1 MGNIKK
7 INIENG
13 TFYFL
18 NHMINIQNF
27 NSGLLKLDKTSYK
40 NNDIYYM
47 EYITVKNIGDYESIH
62 SVYPLYLGNIEE
74 KNGNKYLVFA
84 STDKNKKV
92 LEKYTEHWDGIKSQT
107 NTKDN
112 KPGEYFYL
120 FYFIY
125 LFYNISTTRE
135 YPKSKIKK
143 KKN

>member
-13 TFYFL
+13 TYYFL
-18 NHMINIQNF
+18 NHMIYIQNF

-47 EYITVKNIGDYESIH
+47 GYITIKNIGDYESIH
-62 SVYPLYLGNIEE
+62 SVYPLYLGQNEE
-74 KNGNKYLVFA
+74 KNGNKYLIFA

-107 NTKDN
+107 KTKDN

-120 FYFIY
+120 FILFHLFI
-125 LFYNISTTRE
+125 LQHFYNTGI
-135 YPKSKIKK
+135 PKK
-143 KKN
+143 